1 MHRSRLGRV
10 TVILLI
16 AGILAGGSGAPVVDA
31 LLYHTNPSHAQCVV
45 PHFEP
50 QGTRHAHGDQCT
62 LGQLLRIQPSAS
74 TALEPSRVAPQSF
87 TTPPVWHAPTP
98 HAARFLSLQ
107 HSRAPPARS
116 A

>member
-1 MHRSRLGRV
+1 MHQSRLGRA

-16 AGILAGGSGAPVVDA
+16 AGILVGGSGAPVIDA
-31 LLYHTNPSHAQCVV
+31 LLYHTHPSHAQCVV

-50 QGTRHAHGDQCT
+50 QGTRHAHGDACT
-62 LGQLLRIQPSAS
+62 LGQLLKVQPSAS
-74 TALEPSRVAPQSF
+74 TALDPAPIIAQSF
-87 TTPPVWHAPTP
+87 TSPPAWHAPTP
-98 HAARFLSLQ
+98 HAARTVSLQ